1 MVIYLNTW
9 LDAKQASAHQ
19 QKTWTTIMR
28 IAGQMTQ
35 DLARLTLG
43 KFLSHQVMHIYR
55 TQFISDAHET
65 EEEEEREPRDL
76 QTSKILNKYS
86 CTNCYKNDFALCNT
100 SKSLQTSQL
109 GDLKKGTRKQWP
121 NSRKPKNYYI
131 QGSDR
136 HLQKANDQLTLAAN
150 TNWSQRP
157 WAHTIAWTCCLA
169 FTNKH
174 LCFESWL
181 LMTIWNKSIHLNLG
195 RRTLNQQIIALAQG
209 RRYRTHTFRFRY
221 LLSCLNFVW
230 CADFIGRQ
238 TSTSINL
245 KQQRKTMHTA
255 FTSMI

>member
-1 MVIYLNTW
+1 MRNRPLPINRKSEL
-9 LDAKQASAHQ
+9 
-19 QKTWTTIMR
+19 MR

-35 DLARLTLG
+35 DLARLPLG

-55 TQFISDAHET
+55 TQFISDTHET
-65 EEEEEREPRDL
+65 EEEEREPRDL
-76 QTSKILNKYS
+76 QTSKILNKYA

-169 FTNKH
+169 FTNEH

-181 LMTIWNKSIHLNLG
+181 LM
-195 RRTLNQQIIALAQG
+195 RYII
-209 RRYRTHTFRFRY
+209 T
-221 LLSCLNFVW
+221 NF
-230 CADFIGRQ
+230 GRQ
-238 TSTSINL
+238 LFMQYKFKALNSTL
-245 KQQRKTMHTA
+245 
-255 FTSMI
+255 